1 MHAETSI
8 FDWPGIGGREERAT
22 GQARSEAHELARALA
37 AHSIAVERD
46 AVIEEFD
53 ERVRTIEATVW
64 PDDPL
69 KGYGLHSSLGAFFLA
84 KVAVGMVPSGNQALR
99 HEPLRREGLFAGLT
113 EHGVAEAIALSVI
126 GDWQGVPEGFTGDR
140 AGLDPSIIAGL
151 AERTLTRTER
161 DRALSQV
168 AVSAR
173 CLDRLAATCNLLEA
187 ARAVMPVLPPE
198 SLGPKFASAVAAL
211 ALGRPDRV
219 VELFGERAES
229 LGLETMTELAAAQ
242 WALGRVE
249 PVALD
254 DEGLILTPPLEEVDA
269 DEDSVDVWD
278 KDATDGGTGQGEEE
292 DDVLEIV
299 EERVDPSFLPKTA
312 PVQALV
318 PRPPRWSDDSTAV
331 ELSEEILK
339 EWNQARRAAQARPG
353 RSGRILGLDVA
364 GSSSVVPPI
373 PVPPDERLIAD
384 LMHREDDSGEL
395 TQRIPIAELL
405 AGDGPKA
412 DGSVFD
418 PLLPPIRGVI
428 RAVGAAAEGRGPSEA
443 AVEAAGDLT
452 WAIRR
457 ARTLALIVRGE
468 LEAAADV
475 VASMPPE
482 NAPEGRW
489 AKDLLLRY
497 EGREQVPVTP
507 AEARPAAAALIADL
521 AAQLSRTI
529 AGTLES
535 DLEGAQSNGES

>member
-1 MHAETSI
+1 MQAETSI
-8 FDWPGIGGREERAT
+8 FDWPGIGGRQEQAT
-22 GQARSEAHELARALA
+22 GEARAEAHELARALA

-46 AVIEEFD
+46 AVIEEFG
-53 ERVRTIEATVW
+53 ERVQTIEGTIW

-69 KGYGLHSSLGAFFLA
+69 RGYGLHSSLGAFFLA

-113 EHGVAEAIALSVI
+113 EHGVHEATALSVI
-126 GDWQGVPEGFTGDR
+126 GDWQGVSEGFVGDR
-140 AGLDPSIIAGL
+140 AGLDPSMIAGL
-151 AERTLTRTER
+151 AERTLTKAER

-198 SLGPKFASAVAAL
+198 SLGPRFTAAVAAQ

-219 VELFGERAES
+219 VELFGDQAES
-229 LGLETMTELAAAQ
+229 LGLKTLTELAGAQ

-249 PVALD
+249 TALLAD
-254 DEGLILTPPLEEVDA
+254 DGLILTPPLEEESSE
-269 DEDSVDVWD
+269 DEDDWEKETEHGLD
-278 KDATDGGTGQGEEE
+278 TQEEDE

-299 EERVDPSFLPKTA
+299 EERVDPSFLPQT
-312 PVQALV
+312 PVIQSTV
-318 PRPPRWSDDSTAV
+318 PVPPRWADDGTEV
-331 ELSEEILK
+331 ELPEEVLK
-339 EWNQARRAAQARPG
+339 EWTEARRAAQARPG

-364 GSSSVVPPI
+364 GRSSVVPPI
-373 PVPPDERLIAD
+373 PVPPDVRLIAD
-384 LMHREDDSGEL
+384 LMQQADESGEL

-405 AGDGPKA
+405 GRGGTKA

-418 PLLPPIRGVI
+418 PLFPPIRGAI
-428 RAVGAAAEGRGPSEA
+428 RAVNAAAEGRGPSQA
-443 AVEAAGDLT
+443 AVDAAGDLA
-452 WAIRR
+452 WAVQR
-457 ARTLALIVRGE
+457 ARSLALIVRGE
-468 LEAAADV
+468 LEAAAAAG
-475 VASMPPE
+475 ASMPLE
-482 NAPEGRW
+482 MAPEARW

-507 AEARPAAAALIADL
+507 TEARPAAAALIADL
-521 AAQLSRTI
+521 ASQLSRTI

-535 DLEGAQSNGES
+535 DLGSAQSNGES